1 MISGEYCQGMARYN
15 QWQNQSL
22 YREAARLSD
31 LQRREDRG
39 VFFKSIHRTLCHIL
53 CADHIWM
60 HRFDGWEI
68 PKARGSDSPDWITS
82 WDDLHALRVASD
94 ERLISWA
101 SGLNAYILAGNLTWR
116 FGGKT
121 TDNSALMWGLVV
133 HMFNH
138 QTHHRGQVHAMLTG
152 FDMRPDETDINFEK

>member
-1 MISGEYCQGMARYN
+1 MISVEYCQGLAGYN

-22 YREAARLSD
+22 YREATRLSD
-31 LQRREDRG
+31 VQRREDCG
-39 VFFKSIHRTLCHIL
+39 AFFKSIHGTLCHIL

-60 HRFDGWEI
+60 HRFDGWEM
-68 PKARGSDSPDWITS
+68 PKARGDDSPDWIAS
-82 WDDLHALRVASD
+82 WDDLQALRIASD

-101 SGLNAYILAGNLTWR
+101 SGLNADILAGNLTWR
-116 FGGKT
+116 SGGKT
-121 TDNSALMWGLVV
+121 VDNSAAMWGLVV

-152 FDMRPDETDINFEK
+152 FDMTPDETDIDFMK